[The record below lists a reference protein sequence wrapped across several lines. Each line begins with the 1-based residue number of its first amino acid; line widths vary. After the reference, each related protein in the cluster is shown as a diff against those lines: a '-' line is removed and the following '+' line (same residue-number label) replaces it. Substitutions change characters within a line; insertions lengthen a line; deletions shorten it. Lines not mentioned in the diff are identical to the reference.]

1 MHKRDKTDQTADN
14 QASGNQTVGNRTADR
29 QTARGQ
35 IATDIEKL
43 LRNHGD
49 RSFRPK
55 EIAKKLGYSDQ
66 KAYRLS
72 RAVLEELAESGTIQ
86 KIKGGQFSYR
96 SAQSVLKGVLS
107 VHPDGYG
114 FVSVEGEENDFFVRS
129 RRMKNAM
136 DRDKVEIGTAAPVKG
151 DRRREAE
158 IIRVIERGRSFI
170 VGTFRSFGSFQ
181 LVIPD
186 DPRLRHEIY
195 IADERANGAREGDKV
210 VVTLDASEDARLAPQ
225 GQITKVLGSSDDP
238 AVQTLSV
245 AIGSGVSV
253 LFPKDVTTEAGQ
265 IDPVIQEAVIQSR
278 EDLRDMTI
286 FTIDPEDARDFDDA
300 IHVRQLDGGLV
311 ELGVHIADVSH
322 FVRPGGAIDRE
333 ARERGT
339 SVYLVDRVIP
349 MLPENLSNNVCSLRP
364 DEDRLA
370 FSCIMTITTD
380 GTITG
385 HRIAET
391 VIRSTRRLTYQEAQA
406 IIDSGPDD
414 EDSLARELG
423 LAADLARVLLLR
435 RQQSGAVEF
444 DLPEVKVILDE
455 AGHVES
461 IQPRERLFAHR
472 LVEECMLAANR
483 TIAERMESTELPFVY
498 RVHEHPDR
506 ERIRQLAA
514 YVRSFGLQLPNEE
527 GKVKPEDL
535 NALLK
540 SIQGTPRE
548 PIIKEAALRAMA
560 KARYSPDHIGHYGLA
575 LRSYTHFTS
584 PIRRYP
590 DLIVHRL
597 VKNQLLGAPA
607 ATVESL
613 KETCDLASERERV
626 AVDAERSSVRQKQV
640 AYASKHVGD
649 TFDGV
654 IRGVT
659 KFGVY
664 VLLHPLLVEGMV
676 HVRDMRDDYYEF
688 DERSFSLRGE
698 RTKTVYRP
706 GDTVRVILTAARTE
720 TFEIDLAFAHTRERR
735 RKRPKKKRR

>member
-1 MHKRDKTDQTADN
+1 MHKRDK
-14 QASGNQTVGNRTADR
+14 GNRIATDAADHDR
-29 QTARGQ
+29 IATDAADHDR

-43 LRNHGD
+43 LRNHGN

-55 EIAKKLGYSDQ
+55 EIARKLGYSDQ
-66 KAYRLS
+66 KKYHRS
-72 RAVLEELAESGTIQ
+72 RAVLEELADSGVIQ
-86 KIKGGQFSYR
+86 KTKGGQYSYR
-96 SAQSVLKGVLS
+96 SARSRLEGVLS

-136 DRDKVEIGTAAPVKG
+136 DRDRVEIGIAAPVKG

-158 IIRVIERGRSFI
+158 IIRVIERGRSSI
-170 VGTFRSFGSFQ
+170 VGTFRSFDSFQ
-181 LVIPD
+181 LVLPD

-195 IADERANGAREGDKV
+195 IGDNRTNGAHEGDKV

-225 GQITKVLGSSDDP
+225 GQIIEVLGSSDDP
-238 AVQTLSV
+238 AVQTLAV
-245 AIGSGVSV
+245 AIGSGVNV
-253 LFPKDVTTEAGQ
+253 LFPEEVTREAGQ
-265 IDPVIQEAVIQSR
+265 IENDIPENVRKSR
-278 EDLRDMTI
+278 EDLREMTI

-300 IHVRQLDGGLV
+300 IHVRQLDEGHL

-322 FVRPGGAIDRE
+322 FVRSGAAIDRE
-333 ARERGT
+333 ALERGT

-349 MLPENLSNNVCSLRP
+349 MLPENLSNDICSLRP
-364 DEDRLA
+364 NEDRLA
-370 FSCIMTITTD
+370 FSCFMTIATD
-380 GTITG
+380 GTITD
-385 HRIAET
+385 HRVAET
-391 VIRSTRRLTYQEAQA
+391 IIRSKRRLTYQEAQI
-406 IIDSGPDD
+406 IIDRGPDGN
-414 EDSLARELG
+414 DSLARELG
-423 LAADLARVLLLR
+423 LAADLARVLLHR

-444 DLPEVKVILDE
+444 DLPEVKVVLDK
-455 AGHVES
+455 AGNVES

-483 TIAERMESTELPFVY
+483 TIAERMEAAECPFVY
-498 RVHEHPDR
+498 RIHEHPDR

-514 YVRSFGLQLPNEE
+514 YVRSFGLHLPNDE
-527 GKVKPEDL
+527 GKVRPEDL
-535 NALLK
+535 NELLK
-540 SIQGTPRE
+540 TIQGTPRE

-560 KARYSPDHIGHYGLA
+560 KARYAPDQIGHYGLA
-575 LRSYTHFTS
+575 LSSYTHFTS

-590 DLIVHRL
+590 DLVVHRL
-597 VKNQLLGAPA
+597 VKNQLAGAPVA
-607 ATVESL
+607 EEESL
-613 KETCDLASERERV
+613 KTICDLASARERV
-626 AVDAERSSVRQKQV
+626 AVEAERSSVRQKQV

-676 HVRDMRDDYYEF
+676 HVRDMTDDYYEF

-698 RTKTVYRP
+698 RTRTMYRP

-720 TFEIDLAFAHTRERR
+720 TFEIDLTFEHTRERR
-735 RKRPKKKRR
+735 RKRPKKRRR